1 MRLKNTFLVI
11 GLLISISGFTQNE
24 QQAEYGNH
32 EIKLNLLYGVLESA
46 SLEYEYIINSDITV
60 GLGASYFFDISSS
73 EFEFI
78 AVPNARFY
86 PGNQER
92 ASSFF
97 TELSVPVYPWDER
110 EYNWTTMQYE
120 ENVLIGVGVGVTA
133 GYKLISK
140 KAFVTEL
147 FFGVGRNFNNDIN
160 VELFSR
166 AGITFGKRF

>member
-1 MRLKNTFLVI
+1 
-11 GLLISISGFTQNE
+11 
-24 QQAEYGNH
+24 
-32 EIKLNLLYGVLESA
+32 
-46 SLEYEYIINSDITV
+46 
-60 GLGASYFFDISSS
+60 
-73 EFEFI
+73 
-78 AVPNARFY
+78 
-86 PGNQER
+86 
-92 ASSFF
+92 
-97 TELSVPVYPWDER
+97 VPVYPWDER